1 VEQTTPIETTLNKK
15 EYLIERDIS
24 WLYFNHRVLQEA
36 MDERVSLYERIKFL
50 AIYSSNL
57 DEFVRVRVA
66 SLRRFGQMKK
76 ATRKELLEEVKP
88 KKTLNRVNQL
98 MAEQLQL
105 FGNIYEE
112 QILPELEKESV
123 FIVKSEDYDTIQAAV
138 AEQFFEEKLKE
149 ELKPSFLVEQD
160 LNLLLENKALYFFVD
175 LGMMIPPAII
185 AIPSEEFGRFIILQE
200 EEEGLFVTFL
210 DDIIRYNIQK
220 LFPENRVEA
229 CYSIKVSRD
238 AELYLEDEYEGDL
251 VEQIRRN
258 LKRRDIGLVTRFL
271 YDEMMPK
278 EMVKTLRKKLGVK
291 RNDLVPGA
299 RYHNFNDFFAFPM
312 PKNRVDLEDIPLPP
326 LSHPQLEKTHSIIAL
341 LQQQDVILHFP
352 YQSFDY
358 IPKLLLEA
366 AEDEL
371 VESIKITFYRVA
383 AKSTVAKAL
392 LKAVEKGKQV
402 TVFIE
407 VKARFD
413 EASNLYWGEK
423 LKEAGAT
430 VIYSFPAVKVHTK
443 LFLISRE
450 EGGKLHHYSYIGT
463 GNFNEKT
470 AKIYGDHAILTAD
483 MDLGREIRQVFY
495 LLERKTLL
503 PKTEAV
509 LLSPFS
515 TRRQFTKFIRREIK
529 NKQAGKNA
537 YMILKMNSLEDPEM
551 IEKLV
556 EASQA
561 GVKIQMIVRGICRLV
576 PGIGGYTENIEIISI
591 IDRFLEHARV
601 YIFCNGGNEKM
612 YISSADWMTRNL
624 DRRVEVAVPVKDEKV
639 FQELRDII
647 NLQLLDNVKARQI
660 LPAQKNVYVE
670 NDAPK
675 VQSQLATYEYLKQIS
690 NRS

>member
-1 VEQTTPIETTLNKK
+1 MEQTIPIETTPNKK

-36 MDERVSLYERIKFL
+36 MDKRVPLYERIKFL

-88 KKTLNRVNQL
+88 KKTLAKVNQL
-98 MAEQLQL
+98 MSEQLQL
-105 FGNIYEE
+105 FGRIYEK
-112 QILPELEKESV
+112 QIIPDLEREGI
-123 FIVKSEDYDTIQAAV
+123 FIVKAEQYNEAQATKAV
-138 AEQFFEEKLKE
+138 QFFEEKLRE
-149 ELKPSFLVEQD
+149 EIKPFFLVNQD
-160 LNLLLENKALYFFVD
+160 LNDLLENKALYFLVD
-175 LGMMIPPAII
+175 LGIMIPPAII
-185 AIPSEEFGRFIILQE
+185 AIPSEQFGRFIILK
-200 EEEGLFVTFL
+200 EGQKDLYVTFI

-220 LFPENRVEA
+220 LFPEKKVAA

-271 YDEMMPK
+271 YDEKMP
-278 EMVKTLRKKLGVK
+278 EDMVKTLRKKLGIK
-291 RNDLVPGA
+291 KNDLVPGA
-299 RYHNFNDFFAFPM
+299 RYHNFNDFFAFPI
-312 PKNRVDLEDIPLPP
+312 PENRPELENIPLPP
-326 LSHPQLEKTHSIIAL
+326 LPHPTLEKTNSIIEF
-341 LQQQDVILHFP
+341 LQEQDVVLHFP

-366 AEDEL
+366 AEDDL
-371 VESIKITFYRVA
+371 VESIHITFYRVA
-383 AKSTVAKAL
+383 AKSAVAQAL
-392 LKAVEKGKQV
+392 LKAVENGKNV
-402 TVFIE
+402 IVFIE

-413 EASNLYWGEK
+413 EASNLYWGEQ
-423 LKEAGAT
+423 LKAAGAT
-430 VIYSFPAVKVHTK
+430 VIYSFPAIKVHTK

-450 EGGKLHHYSYIGT
+450 EEGRLRHYSYIGT

-483 MDLGREIRQVFY
+483 IELGKELRQVFY
-495 LLERKTLL
+495 LLERKILL
-503 PKTEAV
+503 PKTEDV
-509 LLSPFS
+509 LISPFT
-515 TRRQFTKFIRREIK
+515 TRKQFTKHIRREIK
-529 NKQAGKNA
+529 NKQAGKEA
-537 YMILKMNSLEDPEM
+537 YMILKMNSLEDPEI

-561 GVKIQMIVRGICRLV
+561 GVKVQLIVRGICRLV
-576 PGIGGYTENIEIISI
+576 PGIEGYTENIEIISI

-601 YIFCNGGNEKM
+601 YIFCNGSKEKM

-624 DRRVEVAVPVKDEKV
+624 DRRVEVAVSVKDTKV

-647 NLQLLDNVKARQI
+647 NLQLVDNVKARKI
-660 LPAQKNVYVE
+660 LPEQSNAYIE
-670 NDAPK
+670 NNETK
-675 VQSQLATYEYLKQIS
+675 VQSQVATYEYLKKMIDS
-690 NRS
+690 